1 MTDFKTEIR
10 NIAQDLQAVSSS
22 IDTIKE
28 ACPQEEYEPIF
39 RMMVILQSHIKED
52 AAKLEKLAGI
62 IKGGALQ

>member
-1 MTDFKTEIR
+1 MTDFKTELR
-10 NIAQDLQAVSSS
+10 NIAKDLQAVSSS

-39 RMMVILQSHIKED
+39 RMMSILQSHIIKD

-62 IKGGALQ
+62 IKVGALQ